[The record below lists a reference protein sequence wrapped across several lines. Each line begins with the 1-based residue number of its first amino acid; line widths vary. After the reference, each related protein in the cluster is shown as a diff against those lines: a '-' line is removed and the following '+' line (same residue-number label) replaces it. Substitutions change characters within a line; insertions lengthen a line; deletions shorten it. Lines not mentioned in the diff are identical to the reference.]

1 MSSNNCKWFIYL
13 RAYIWYAIYYSSHIC
28 FYYTCFS
35 FIYNRTII
43 QTSFRSSSSLP
54 QAVPSAHHQG
64 TLSVSPATRSQRAL
78 SIRYTRTSRTPA
90 KGPQDAGYHDDDGED
105 HHFRCGR
112 PYDQLPGAGWCHLR
126 MFGMFGGAVRD
137 RVCYHGLGRQGRS
150 AHRALG
156 NLYRVYPWAVR
167 R

>member
-1 MSSNNCKWFIYL
+1 MRNFKTIRQLRWTLGIHKISRDLSLRWVLSRAWASARLSVRLPHSFSPISRSCRLNLVPALAARLAASITLVKINLCICNATLCPQTIANDIIYL

-78 SIRYTRTSRTPA
+78 SIR
-90 KGPQDAGYHDDDGED
+90 
-105 HHFRCGR
+105 
-112 PYDQLPGAGWCHLR
+112 
-126 MFGMFGGAVRD
+126 
-137 RVCYHGLGRQGRS
+137 
-150 AHRALG
+150 
-156 NLYRVYPWAVR
+156 
-167 R
+167 